1 MPDTTPLLSLPLI
14 MPSQAQKHLTH
25 NEAISR
31 LDSLVQLSVKS
42 RTQSAAPG
50 SGVEGDRFLLP
61 DNPTGLWA
69 GKPAG
74 HLAMLQ
80 NGAWVFEEPKAGWLA
95 WVQDEQKI
103 VAFEGEWILAQ
114 TPPDFQNLPSI
125 GIGATADAT
134 NRLSTASDATLFSHS
149 GHGHQLK
156 TNKAST
162 TETGSILFQSNWSGR
177 AEFGLIGNDALS
189 LKVSAD
195 GSTFTTALTFDAE
208 TGTAHFPNGLTGAS
222 PAEFGTGPLVT
233 SDYVGARG
241 MDLVTNGTG
250 QLGNTYNFP
259 AEFSYDEMI
268 TPNLPGSFRF
278 QGYSS
283 SAIVIEEDVAVD
295 PNRAYRTSCYL
306 RQENVA
312 GSWSAFSSGCRHLQ
326 YVGVL
331 CLDADRNPISATNH
345 MRFRQG
351 DLDSRTTLA
360 QPLSPGDTV
369 VHLASTSG
377 WNTSSAHAYNRG
389 IILFGYQNS
398 KGYQYS
404 DYSRIVGHDLFELG
418 AIDASSNTIALKA
431 PWPDSLKNPNDPS
444 GIWPTGTALANSS
457 SDGSYKYTTMAGVVP
472 EAGKWFRA
480 EGFIGDIDKSGTNQT
495 QNFAPGTA
503 FVKIMWLANYSNRS
517 GGWTGYPDTGSSHSV
532 WFAGISMFPDPTIK
546 ISKNTTGATS
556 GSYKLQVIASDP
568 VTNQLSLQ
576 NVLPKLSEL

>member
-398 KGYQYS
+398 KGYQ
-404 DYSRIVGHDLFELG
+404 
-418 AIDASSNTIALKA
+418 
-431 PWPDSLKNPNDPS
+431 
-444 GIWPTGTALANSS
+444 
-457 SDGSYKYTTMAGVVP
+457 
-472 EAGKWFRA
+472 
-480 EGFIGDIDKSGTNQT
+480 
-495 QNFAPGTA
+495 
-503 FVKIMWLANYSNRS
+503 
-517 GGWTGYPDTGSSHSV
+517 
-532 WFAGISMFPDPTIK
+532 
-546 ISKNTTGATS
+546 
-556 GSYKLQVIASDP
+556 
-568 VTNQLSLQ
+568 
-576 NVLPKLSEL
+576 

>member
-1 MPDTTPLLSLPLI
+1 MDENYPSHHTTSGRRYIGAERRNRPGPTGADALAREVYH
-14 MPSQAQKHLTH
+14 Q
-25 NEAISR
+25 SR
-31 LDSLVQLSVKS
+31 L
-42 RTQSAAPG
+42 
-50 SGVEGDRFLLP
+50 
-61 DNPTGLWA
+61 
-69 GKPAG
+69 
-74 HLAMLQ
+74 
-80 NGAWVFEEPKAGWLA
+80 
-95 WVQDEQKI
+95 
-103 VAFEGEWILAQ
+103 
-114 TPPDFQNLPSI
+114 
-125 GIGATADAT
+125 
-134 NRLSTASDATLFSHS
+134 
-149 GHGHQLK
+149 
-156 TNKAST
+156 
-162 TETGSILFQSNWSGR
+162 SN
-177 AEFGLIGNDALS
+177 F
-189 LKVSAD
+189 V
-195 GSTFTTALTFDAE
+195 
-208 TGTAHFPNGLTGAS
+208 
-222 PAEFGTGPLVT
+222 
-233 SDYVGARG
+233 
-241 MDLVTNGTG
+241 
-250 QLGNTYNFP
+250 
-259 AEFSYDEMI
+259 
-268 TPNLPGSFRF
+268 
-278 QGYSS
+278 
-283 SAIVIEEDVAVD
+283 
-295 PNRAYRTSCYL
+295 YL

-480 EGFIGDIDKSGTNQT
+480 EGFIGGIDKSCTNQT

-503 FVKIMWLANYSNRS
+503 FVKIMWIANYSNRS